1 MRRENWRELER
12 RNLLTDAQVNQCKMR
27 SNTFAYVGD
36 INQKPEISC
45 VYHSEDA
52 ENRFLRDSARTAL
65 GNGAMEPLSPGET
78 RK

>member
-65 GNGAMEPLSPGET
+65 GNGATEPLSPGET

>member
-1 MRRENWRELER
+1 MRRENWRELEK

-52 ENRFLRDSARTAL
+52 ENRFLKDSARATL
-65 GNGAMEPLSPGET
+65 GSGAMEPSSPGEI